1 MARQIAG
8 SIFDIN
14 LRART
19 AALVALAILAA
30 TLMVVPAAQAQ
41 TLTVLYN
48 LGSIE
53 GDGAN
58 PYAGLTMDAH
68 GDLYGTASSGG
79 YFGASCS
86 NGCGTVFELKRSG
99 NSFVYRPLYSFQG
112 GNDGDAPYTAVT
124 IGPNGSIYGTTRNG
138 GGSEDFGT
146 VFNLQPPA
154 TFCRTV
160 LCPWRE
166 TVLLGFNEGNGAE
179 PYGQP
184 ILDQA
189 GNLYG
194 TTTYGGYQGEGEV
207 YELTPSNH
215 GWVENILFNFAD
227 GGIGGGY
234 QPVGGLIFDH
244 AGNLYGASQWGDT
257 GGYGA
262 VYQLTPY
269 GGSWTETTLY
279 SFNGGSNGGRPSTNL
294 LMDVAG
300 NLYGST
306 GWVPETN
313 NPGTVYE
320 LTPSGGGWTYTLL
333 YAFPPGPEGA
343 GNVSS
348 LTMDSAGNLYG
359 TTSFEGNQG
368 CSYGCGT
375 IFKLTPSSSGWI
387 YTDLYDFAGGSDGA
401 WPFGGVVLDSQGNL
415 YGTAVYGGTG
425 SVYCLNGAGGCGT
438 VWELSP

>member
-1 MARQIAG
+1 MTFAKRYHSSAIAR
-8 SIFDIN
+8 
-14 LRART
+14 
-19 AALVALAILAA
+19 LVCLAA
-30 TLMVVPAAQAQ
+30 TFALLTALAQGQ
-41 TLTVLYN
+41 TLTVLHPFGN
-48 LGSIE
+48 LS

-68 GDLYGTASSGG
+68 GNLYGTASDGG
-79 YFGASCS
+79 YFGDTCS
-86 NGCGTVFELKRSG
+86 NGCGTVFELNRSG

-138 GGSEDFGT
+138 GGSANYGT

-154 TFCRTV
+154 TFCRAV

-166 TVLLGFNEGNGAE
+166 SVLIGFNYGNGAE

-184 ILDQA
+184 AFDQA

-194 TTTYGGYQGEGEV
+194 TTTYGGYLGEGEV
-207 YELTPSNH
+207 YELTPSNG
-215 GWVENILFNFAD
+215 GWRENIIYNFGTD
-227 GGIGGGY
+227 NGPY
-234 QPVGGLIFDH
+234 QPSGGVILDH
-244 AGNLYGASQWGDT
+244 AGNLYGTSMWGGL
-257 GGYGA
+257 GGYGV
-262 VYQLTPY
+262 VYQLTPN
-269 GGSWTETTLY
+269 GGSWIQTTLY
-279 SFNGGSNGGRPSTNL
+279 SFSGGSDGGRPSTDL
-294 LMDVAG
+294 LMDAAG

-333 YAFPPGPEGA
+333 YAFPVGTEGA
-343 GNVSS
+343 GSVSN
-348 LTMDSAGNLYG
+348 LVMDRNGNLYG
-359 TTSFEGNQG
+359 TTSFEGPG
-368 CSYGCGT
+368 GLCDYGCGT
-375 IFKLTPSSSGWI
+375 IFKLTPSSGGWI
-387 YTDLYDFAGGSDGA
+387 YTDLYDFTGGSDGA

-425 SVYCLNGAGGCGT
+425 SEYCLNGAGGCGT
-438 VWELSP
+438 VWELTP

>member
-1 MARQIAG
+1 MSYQQQCATWNCNTSLRSIIRLFCVAIIATTIMAQG
-8 SIFDIN
+8 
-14 LRART
+14 
-19 AALVALAILAA
+19 
-30 TLMVVPAAQAQ
+30 Q
-41 TLTVLYN
+41 TLTVLHPFGN
-48 LGSIE
+48 LP

-79 YFGASCS
+79 
-86 NGCGTVFELKRSG
+86 NGYGTVFELNRSG

-124 IGPNGSIYGTTRNG
+124 VGPNGSIYGTTRNG

-154 TFCRTV
+154 TFCRAV

-166 TVLLGFNEGNGAE
+166 TVLIGFNDSNGAE

-184 ILDQA
+184 IFDQA

-194 TTTYGGYQGEGEV
+194 TTTYGGYYGEGEV
-207 YELTPSNH
+207 YELTPSNG
-215 GWVENILFNFAD
+215 GWTQNIIYNF
-227 GGIGGGY
+227 GTGNGPY
-234 QPVGGLIFDH
+234 QPTGGVIFDH
-244 AGNLYGASQWGDT
+244 AGNLYGTTMWGGV
-257 GGYGA
+257 GGYGV
-262 VYQLTPY
+262 VYQLTPS
-269 GGSWTETTLY
+269 GGSWIQTTLY

-294 LMDVAG
+294 LMDAAG

-320 LTPSGGGWTYTLL
+320 LTPSGGGWTHTLL
-333 YAFPPGPEGA
+333 YAFPVGTEGA
-343 GNVSS
+343 GSVSN
-348 LTMDSAGNLYG
+348 LVMDSAGNLYG

-375 IFKLTPSSSGWI
+375 VFKLTPSSSGWI
-387 YTDLYDFAGGSDGA
+387 YTDLYDFTGGSDGA

-425 SVYCLNGAGGCGT
+425 SEYCLNGAGGCGT
-438 VWELSP
+438 VWELTP